1 MRRPTA
7 TVVAW
12 SVRLLATTAGSIK
25 TSVAQGSRPH
35 NEPLS
40 ILVRRFS
47 TLDRSRLIGPHRIA
61 QDAAYC
67 YRCSVV
73 CLYVCLSVGHNR
85 ELYKT
90 SAAAQGPKPL
100 KEPLS
105 ILLRRLSLLDRSRF
119 IGPHRIAQDAAYC
132 YHCSVVCVS
141 AGLLDSRG
149 LYKSPTPKD
158 PNRQKNHYRSSS
170 QRKIGRDYWIASNS
184 SICGLLLP
192 L

>member
-1 MRRPTA
+1 
-7 TVVAW
+7 VVCP
-12 SVRLLATTAGSIK
+12 SVGHHRGLYK
-25 TSVAQGSRPH
+25 TSAAQGSRPH
-35 NEPLS
+35 KEPLS

-73 CLYVCLSVGHNR
+73 CLYVCMSVGHNR

-105 ILLRRLSLLDRSRF
+105 ILLTRLSLLDRSRF

-141 AGLLDSRG
+141 AGLLDNRG
-149 LYKSPTPKD
+149 LYKTSDAQGSKPPKE
-158 PNRQKNHYRSSS
+158 PLSILLSTQNRSR
-170 QRKIGRDYWIASNS
+170 
-184 SICGLLLP
+184 LLDRIE
-192 L
+192 